1 MTSDTKEKCSPS
13 LEEAVIQSL
22 YYLYQE
28 LLKEDLQEL
37 AYIMEAT
44 IRDCEN
50 AICNHFSLSKE
61 AEDILAQFHILR
73 GFRRLSKEQKD
84 FFIHEIERVQTEH

>member
-1 MTSDTKEKCSPS
+1 MKENSKEKCNPC

-28 LLKEDLQEL
+28 LLKEDMQEL

-44 IRDCEN
+44 IRDCEK
-50 AICNHFSLSKE
+50 AICAHFSLSE
-61 AEDILAQFHILR
+61 QGEETLTQFHILR
-73 GFRRLSKEQKD
+73 EFRRLNKEQKEY
-84 FFIHEIERVQTEH
+84 FIHEIERTKTEH